1 MLKRDV
7 TLGLVIGFLIGLLA
21 LPTLK
26 NLEPD
31 ILSKWQGFKF
41 AYFFFLPIIL
51 PFLVLAGLFIADKLA
66 KKIKVIWQL
75 ARFVVVG
82 ALNTFIDFG
91 VLGFLLWIS
100 KIDAGQTIA
109 LYAFFKFLSFT
120 AAATNSYFWN
130 RSWTF
135 EKGGKAKGKEF
146 AGFYFITGIGALLNV
161 GIASLIVR
169 LASSSAA
176 VSGNVLAGI
185 IAPFVGVLIGFMWNF
200 LGYKFFIFKK

>member
-1 MLKRDV
+1 MIKKDIK
-7 TLGLVIGFLIGLLA
+7 LGLVIGFLIGLLA

-26 NLEPD
+26 NLEQD

-41 AYFFFLPIIL
+41 AYFFLLPIIL
-51 PFLVLAGLFIADKLA
+51 PLLVMAGLFIADKLA

-75 ARFVVVG
+75 ARFVLVG

-91 VLGFLLWIS
+91 VLGFLLWVS

-109 LYAFFKFLSFT
+109 LYAFFKFLSFSF
-120 AAATNSYFWN
+120 ASINSYFWN

-135 EKGGKAKGKEF
+135 EKGGKAEGKEF
-146 AGFYFITGIGALLNV
+146 AGFYLITGVGALLNV
-161 GIASLIVR
+161 GIASLIV
-169 LASSSAA
+169 SMVGSGTA

-185 IAPFVGVLIGFMWNF
+185 IAPFAGVLIGFIWNF

>member
-1 MLKRDV
+1 MNKRDFK
-7 TLGLVIGFLIGLLA
+7 LGLLIGFLIGLLA

-26 NLEPD
+26 NLEQD
-31 ILSKWQGFKF
+31 ISSKWEGFKF
-41 AYFFFLPIIL
+41 GYFFLLPILL
-51 PFLVLAGLFIADKLA
+51 PFLVVAGLFIADKLA
-66 KKIKVIWQL
+66 KRIKVIWQL

-100 KIDAGQTIA
+100 KIEAAQAIA

-130 RSWTF
+130 KSWTF
-135 EKGGKAKGKEF
+135 EKGSKAEGKEF
-146 AGFYFITGIGALLNV
+146 AGFYLITGIGALLNV

-169 LASSSAA
+169 LAGPAA
-176 VSGNVLAGI
+176 GVSGNVLAGV
-185 IAPFVGVLIGFMWNF
+185 IAPFAGVLIGFMWNF
-200 LGYKFFIFKK
+200 IGYKFFIFKK

>member
-1 MLKRDV
+1 MTKRDIKI
-7 TLGLVIGFLIGLLA
+7 GFVIGFLIGLLS

-41 AYFFFLPIIL
+41 GYLFLLPIIL
-51 PFLVLAGLFIADKLA
+51 PFLVVAGLFIADKLA
-66 KKIKVIWQL
+66 KKIKVVWQL

-91 VLGFLLWIS
+91 ILGFLLWIS
-100 KIDAGQTIA
+100 KINAEQVLA
-109 LYAFFKFLSFT
+109 LYAFFKFLSFS

-130 RSWTF
+130 KSWTF
-135 EKGGKAKGKEF
+135 EKGSRAEGKEF
-146 AGFYFITGIGALLNV
+146 AGFYLITGIGALLNV

-169 LASSSAA
+169 LVGSGAV

-185 IAPFVGVLIGFMWNF
+185 IAPFIGVLVGFMWNF